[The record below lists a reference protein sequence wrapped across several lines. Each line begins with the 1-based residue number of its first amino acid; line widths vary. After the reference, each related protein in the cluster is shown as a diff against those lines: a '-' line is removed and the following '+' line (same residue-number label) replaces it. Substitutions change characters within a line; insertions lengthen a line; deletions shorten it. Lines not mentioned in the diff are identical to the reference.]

1 MSLLYRNG
9 TGRNNIVWGGSTS
22 TSGNYLRRTSTGR
35 NDISFINISSNGT
48 YNILNRT
55 STGINDIQ
63 WINTV
68 FSFFDLRNYP
78 LTYIGTNSSTKYMAN
93 VVNPTGLAYYSTVT
107 VSKNRYTF
115 SGRWAYTSYD
125 YNNRNLYIK
134 PSGGL
139 SAARQLVNM
148 IKSNYDRFTY
158 STSSSYSTNGNIDVI
173 SVIEATGIVTFTNS
187 GLTNHHYTIYYIEFG
202 T

>member
-1 MSLLYRNG
+1 MVDL
-9 TGRNNIVWGGSTS
+9 IVYGGGSGTN
-22 TSGNYLRRTSTGR
+22 GQYLRRTSTGR
-35 NDISFINISSNGT
+35 NDISFIQISSNGT
-48 YNILNRT
+48 YNILERYST
-55 STGINDIQ
+55 SRNSIRWN
-63 WINTV
+63 NV
-68 FSFFDLRNYP
+68 SFSFFDLRNYP

-115 SGRWAYTSYD
+115 SGNWAYSNYD

-134 PSGGL
+134 LSGGL
-139 SAARQLVNM
+139 SAAQQLVNM

-158 STSSSYSTNGNIDVI
+158 STSSSYSTNGNTDVI
-173 SVIEATGIVTFTNS
+173 SVIGTAGMVTFTNS
-187 GLTNHHYTIYYIEFG
+187 GLTNHRITIYYIEFG